1 MSPAFLNIV
10 GAEWAGS
17 APDPDT
23 QGSRE
28 GLLALEAPPQRL
40 GSLRPAWVLGTGLQG
55 PHGGRQLPVAGTA
68 TAE

>member
-28 GLLALEAPPQRL
+28 RLLALEAPPQRL
-40 GSLRPAWVLGTGLQG
+40 GSLRPAWVLGCTGLAG
-55 PHGGRQLPVAGTA
+55 VDKLPVAGTA